1 MNKKLN
7 TGLQLGFNKPNI
19 ISRRN
24 FFGKVAA
31 ATGAATFGIED
42 LRAGSTSQDSS
53 SNKLPREVWIT
64 TVSQMDLRVDTPDE
78 MITTILDIL
87 KKGEIYQPDAI
98 CLPEV
103 FATSNHRQKLN
114 LSERLEISSKTLE
127 IFSHYAQQNSCY
139 VICPVYTTEKGKVF
153 NSAVIIDRKGNQL
166 GEYRKMHLTENEIRN
181 GITPGPLLPPVFKTD
196 FGVIGVQICYD
207 ILWDDGWKALK
218 EQGAE
223 IVFFPAAYAGGQTV
237 NAQAWRN
244 QYVVVSST
252 RKHTAKICDI
262 SGEVVTQT
270 GFWDSNLAYGAV
282 NLEKVFL
289 HTWPA
294 VQKFD
299 EIRIKY
305 GRKIKITNYHE
316 EEWSIIES
324 LDPEVFV
331 RNILEEF
338 GLKTHEQQIR
348 DAEELQR
355 KAR

>member
-7 TGLQLGFNKPNI
+7 TGFLLDSRKSEI

-24 FFGKVAA
+24 FLGKVAVT
-31 ATGAATFGIED
+31 TGAAALGIED
-42 LRAGSTSQDSS
+42 LQADSTFQSSS

-64 TVSQMDLRVDTPDE
+64 TLSQMDLRVDTPDE
-78 MITTILDIL
+78 MITTILNIL
-87 KKGEIYQPDAI
+87 KKGEVYLPDVV

-103 FATSNHRQKLN
+103 FATSNHRQTLN
-114 LSERLEISSKTLE
+114 LSEKLAISFKALE
-127 IFSHYAQQNSCY
+127 IFSQYAQRNNCY
-139 VICPVYTTEKGKVF
+139 VICPIYTEEKGKIY
-153 NSAVIIDRKGNQL
+153 NAAVIIDRKGNQL
-166 GEYRKMHLTENEIRN
+166 GEYRKMHLTENEMRN

-196 FGVIGVQICYD
+196 FGIIGVQICYD
-207 ILWDDGWKALK
+207 MLWDDGWQALK

-237 NAQAWRN
+237 NTQAWRN

-252 RKHTAKICDI
+252 RQHTAKICDI
-262 SGEVVTQT
+262 SGEVVAQT
-270 GFWDSNLAYGAV
+270 GFWDSNLAYGTV
-282 NLEKVFL
+282 NLEKAFL

-299 EIRIKY
+299 DIRIKY

-324 LDPEVFV
+324 LDPHVFV
-331 RNILEEF
+331 RDILEEF
-338 GLKTHEQQIR
+338 GLKTREQQIR
-348 DAEELQR
+348 DADALQR